1 MAFYVNPT
9 QEQRDEMETGFA
21 LSKMKEN
28 WGRLL
33 EVIFE
38 DSTLD
43 EILVFALRLD
53 KIPHYT
59 RKEEFARKFIREG
72 STHLKHFQSEGA
84 YRNAGFYWETHTE
97 EPVKLIKLPQG
108 LIEKGSKLWKIEI

>member
-1 MAFYVNPT
+1 MAFEIGMT
-9 QEQRDEMETGFA
+9 QEQRAKLRRGLTLG
-21 LSKMKEN
+21 LMKEN
-28 WGRLL
+28 WGKLL

-43 EILVFALRLD
+43 EIFVFALRLE

-59 RKEEFARKFIREG
+59 RKEEFAREFIRDRA
-72 STHLKHFQSEGA
+72 THLKRFQSEGA

-97 EPVKLIKLPQG
+97 EPVKLIKPPQG

>member
-1 MAFYVNPT
+1 MAFEIGMT
-9 QEQRDEMETGFA
+9 QEQRAEMHRG
-21 LSKMKEN
+21 LVLGLMRDN
-28 WGRLL
+28 WGKLL

-72 STHLKHFQSEGA
+72 STHLKQFQSEGA